1 MNNLL
6 SYGGLID
13 AKIRASDID
22 LPVIESL
29 WDAFHIQIR
38 NPTIFFFLDY
48 LALIC
53 GASSQH
59 LSFLH
64 PCKSLAARENQF
76 VANRA
81 EQRILESKRRHGPYP
96 RQYWSRSHYEI
107 VF

>member
-1 MNNLL
+1 MPPKLKTKQLVHLILLGLKTFKISVHFSNLNQ
-6 SYGGLID
+6 
-13 AKIRASDID
+13 K
-22 LPVIESL
+22 P
-29 WDAFHIQIR
+29 Q
-38 NPTIFFFLDY
+38 NIFFLNY

-81 EQRILESKRRHGPYP
+81 EQRILESKRRHGPNP
-96 RQYWSRSHYEI
+96 RQFWSRNLYEI
-107 VF
+107 ISKFV